1 MSTALI
7 IVIIVAAVIVIALL
21 AMLARRRAAER
32 EIEQE
37 RLSGEALA
45 HRDQAD
51 ANVARA
57 RDRGRAAEEH
67 RRQANEHAER
77 AEEHA
82 TQAAEHAE
90 KATELEGQ
98 VRTAGKAAAF
108 HDDQAAEREAK
119 LERP

>member
-1 MSTALI
+1 MSTVLI
-7 IVIIVAAVIVIALL
+7 IVIVIAALIVVGLL
-21 AMLARRRAAER
+21 VAMARRRAAER

-51 ANVARA
+51 SNVARA
-57 RDRGRAAEEH
+57 RERGRDAERHRREAEEH
-67 RRQANEHAER
+67 AVR

-82 TQAAEHAE
+82 AAASEHAE
-90 KATELEGQ
+90 KAGSLERQ
-98 VRTAGKAAAF
+98 VRTAGEAAAF
-108 HDDQAAEREAK
+108 HDRQAAEREEK

>member
-7 IVIIVAAVIVIALL
+7 IVIAIAAIIVIALV
-21 AMLARRRAAER
+21 ATMLRRNAAER
-32 EIEQE
+32 EIEHN

-51 ANVARA
+51 SNVAKA
-57 RDRGRAAEEH
+57 RERGREAEEH
-67 RRQANEHAER
+67 RRQAEEHAVR

-82 TQAAEHAE
+82 AAASEHAE
-90 KATELEGQ
+90 QASQLEGQ
-98 VRTAGKAAAF
+98 IRIAGEAAAR
-108 HDDQAAEREAK
+108 HDAAAAEREAK

>member
-7 IVIIVAAVIVIALL
+7 IVIVIAAIVVIALIAAFL
-21 AMLARRRAAER
+21 RSRSAER

-37 RLSGEALA
+37 RLSSEAVA

-51 ANVARA
+51 SNVAKA
-57 RDRGRAAEEH
+57 RERGREADEARRQAEEH
-67 RRQANEHAER
+67 AVR

-82 TQAAEHAE
+82 AAATEKAEQAAA
-90 KATELEGQ
+90 LEQ
-98 VRTAGKAAAF
+98 QIRTAGKAAAF
-108 HDDQAAEREAK
+108 HDDQAAEREEQ